1 MSISVRSIGLHVLNM
16 QTRMPFRYGIASL
29 VAVPHLFVRVEA
41 GINGSREVG
50 LAADGLPPKWF
61 TKNPATSFS
70 DDLDEMLAVIRQACT
85 LAEAAPPVDS
95 VFAFWLWLHERQE
108 AWATETSYPPLLWGF
123 GVSLVERALIDAF
136 CRSTGTSF
144 ARALRDNSLGIRLGL
159 IHRELAGFKP
169 AELLPAEPQCSVIV
183 RHTVG
188 LSDPL
193 TDEEI
198 PAAERVDDGLPHS
211 LAASIRLYGLTHF
224 KILIS
229 GDAAADLN
237 RLRQVAGALEEH
249 LPGDYAFTLD
259 GSEQYTEV
267 APFRRAWEAIRAEP
281 SLHSFLKHLLFVE
294 QPLRRDVALSP
305 RATSQLLAWSDR
317 PPLIIDESD
326 GALSSVLEALDGG
339 YVGASF
345 KNCKGVFGGIANAC
359 LLALRRR
366 KDPGGYCVQS
376 SEDLASVGPVSML
389 QDLAVLASLGIEHS
403 QRNGHH
409 YFAGLSMFPA
419 DVQADV
425 LAKHATLYR
434 RHDRGYPVLDVRQG
448 RLDTGSVVAAPFGY
462 DIELDTRRFTPLEQ
476 WTINSL

>member
-1 MSISVRSIGLHVLNM
+1 MSLSVRNIGLHVLNM

-41 GINGSREVG
+41 DINGAREVG

-61 TKNPATSFS
+61 TKYPDTSFS

-85 LAEAAPPVDS
+85 LAEQAPPADS
-95 VFAFWLWLHERQE
+95 VFAFWLWLHDRQM
-108 AWATETSYPPLLWGF
+108 AWASGIGYPPLLWGF
-123 GVSLVERALIDAF
+123 GVSLVERALLDAY
-136 CRSTGTSF
+136 CRSTGTPF
-144 ARALRDNSLGIRLGL
+144 ARALRDNTLGIELGA
-159 IHRELAGFKP
+159 IHPELAGFGP
-169 AELLPAEPQCSVIV
+169 AELLPVEPQPSVIV

-198 PAAERVDDGLPHS
+198 PADERVADGLPQS
-211 LAASIRLYGLTHF
+211 LAASIRCYGLTHF
-224 KILIS
+224 KIMIG
-229 GDAAADLN
+229 GDAAADLK
-237 RLRQVAGALEEH
+237 RLRQVASQLEEH
-249 LPGDYAFTLD
+249 TTGDYVFTLD

-267 APFRRAWEAIRAEP
+267 EPFRKAWEAICAEP
-281 SLHSFLKHLLFVE
+281 SLHDFLGHLLFVE
-294 QPLRRDVALSP
+294 QPLRRDMAMSP
-305 RATSQLLAWSDR
+305 QAKSAMLGWSDR

-326 GALSSVLEALDGG
+326 GALSSVVEALDCG

-345 KNCKGVFGGIANAC
+345 KNCKGVFSGIANAC
-359 LLALRRR
+359 LLAQRRR
-366 KDPGGYCVQS
+366 NDPGGFYVQS

-425 LAKHATLYR
+425 LTEHPTLYR

-462 DIELDTRRFTPLEQ
+462 GVELDTRRFTPLEK
-476 WTINSL
+476 WTF

>member
-1 MSISVRSIGLHVLNM
+1 MSLSVRKTSLHVLNM

-29 VAVPHLFVRVEA
+29 VAVPHLFVRLEA
-41 GINGSREVG
+41 VINGSRVVG

-61 TKNPATSFS
+61 TKYPDTSFS
-70 DDLDEMLAVIRQACT
+70 EDLDEMLAVIRHACT
-85 LAEAAPPVDS
+85 LAEAAPPADS

-108 AWATETSYPPLLWGF
+108 AWAAETSYPPLLWGF

-136 CRSTGTSF
+136 CRSTGTPF
-144 ARALRDNSLGIRLGL
+144 ARALRDNTLGIELGA
-159 IHRELAGFKP
+159 IHDELAGFSP
-169 AELLPAEPQCSVIV
+169 AELLPVEPQPSVIV

-198 PAAERVDDGLPHS
+198 PSAERADDGLPQS
-211 LAASIRLYGLTHF
+211 LAASIRCYGLTHF

-229 GDAAADLN
+229 GNAAADLN
-237 RLRQVAGALEEH
+237 RLRQVANVLTEH
-249 LPGDYAFTLD
+249 VPGDYAFTLD

-267 APFRRAWEAIRAEP
+267 EPFLRAWEAIRAEP
-281 SLHSFLKHLLFVE
+281 SLHDFLGHLLFVE

-305 RATSQLLAWSDR
+305 RAKSQLLAWSDR
-317 PPLIIDESD
+317 PSLIIDESD
-326 GALSSVLEALDGG
+326 GTLSSVVEALDGG
-339 YVGASF
+339 YVGTSF

-359 LLALRRR
+359 LLAKRRR
-366 KDPGGYCVQS
+366 SDPGGYYVQS

-434 RHDRGYPVLDVRQG
+434 RHEQGYPVLDVRQG

-462 DIELDTRRFTPLEQ
+462 GIELDVRHFTPLEQ
-476 WTINSL
+476 WTSDSL

>member
-1 MSISVRSIGLHVLNM
+1 MSISVRNMSLHVLNM

-41 GINGSREVG
+41 DINGAREVG

-61 TKNPATSFS
+61 TKYPNTTFRE
-70 DDLDEMLAVIRQACT
+70 DLDEMLAVIRQACT
-85 LAEAAPPVDS
+85 LAEAVPPAES
-95 VFAFWLWLHERQE
+95 VFAFWLRLHDRQE
-108 AWATETSYPPLLWGF
+108 AWAAKTGYPPLLWGF

-136 CRSTGTSF
+136 CRSTGTPF
-144 ARALRDNSLGIRLGL
+144 ARALRDNTLGIRLGA
-159 IHRELAGFKP
+159 IHPELAGFSP
-169 AELLPAEPQCSVIV
+169 ADLLPAEPQRNVIV
-183 RHTVG
+183 RHTIG

-198 PAAERVDDGLPHS
+198 PAAERANDGLPQS
-211 LAASIRLYGLTHF
+211 LAASIRCYGLTHF
-224 KILIS
+224 KILLS
-229 GDAAADLN
+229 GDAAADLK
-237 RLRQVAGALEEH
+237 RLRQVASALEEH
-249 LPGDYAFTLD
+249 VPGDYAFTLD

-281 SLHSFLKHLLFVE
+281 SLQEFLEHLLFVE

-305 RATSQLLAWSDR
+305 QATSELLAWSDR

-326 GALSSVLEALDGG
+326 GALSSLVEALGHG
-339 YVGASF
+339 YVGTSF

-359 LLALRRR
+359 LLAHRRR
-366 KDPGGYCVQS
+366 GDPGGYYVQS

-462 DIELDTRRFTPLEQ
+462 DIELDTRRFTPLEE
-476 WTINSL
+476 WTIDSL

>member
-1 MSISVRSIGLHVLNM
+1 MSIAVRNTGLHVLNM

-41 GINGSREVG
+41 DINGSREVG

-61 TKNPATSFS
+61 TKYPDTSFS

-85 LAEAAPPVDS
+85 QAEAAPPADS
-95 VFAFWLWLHERQE
+95 VFAFWLWLHDQQM
-108 AWATETSYPPLLWGF
+108 AWAAETSYPPLLWGF

-136 CRSTGTSF
+136 CRTTGTPF
-144 ARALRDNSLGIRLGL
+144 ARALRDNTLGIRLGA
-159 IHRELAGFKP
+159 IHRELAGFSP
-169 AELLPAEPQCSVIV
+169 AELLPAEPQRSVSV

-193 TDEEI
+193 TDAEI
-198 PAAERVDDGLPHS
+198 PAEERADDGLPQS
-211 LAASIRLYGLTHF
+211 LVASIRCYGLTHF

-229 GDAAADLN
+229 GDATADLR
-237 RLRQVAGALEEH
+237 RLRQVANVLEAH
-249 LPGDYAFTLD
+249 VGGDYAFTLD

-267 APFRRAWEAIRAEP
+267 EAFRQAWDVILVDP
-281 SLHSFLKHLLFVE
+281 SLHEFLGHLLFVE
-294 QPLRRDVALSP
+294 QPLRRDVALNP
-305 RATSQLLAWSDR
+305 QAKAKLLAWSDR

-326 GALSSVLEALDGG
+326 GALSSVVEALDCG

-366 KDPGGYCVQS
+366 RDPGGYYVQS
-376 SEDLASVGPVSML
+376 SEDLASIGPVSML
-389 QDLAVLASLGIEHS
+389 QDLAALASLGIAHS

-434 RHDRGYPVLDVRQG
+434 RHERGYPVLDVREG
-448 RLDTGSVVAAPFGY
+448 RLDAGSVVAAPFGY
-462 DIELDTRRFTPLEQ
+462 GIELDTRRFTPLEQ
-476 WTINSL
+476 WTVDSL

>member
-1 MSISVRSIGLHVLNM
+1 MSLSVHKIGLHVLNM

-29 VAVPHLFVRVEA
+29 VAVPHLFVRLEA
-41 GINGSREVG
+41 DINGTREVG

-61 TKNPATSFS
+61 TKYPETSFS
-70 DDLDEMLAVIRQACT
+70 EDLDEMLAVIRQACA
-85 LAEAAPPVDS
+85 LAEAAPPADS
-95 VFAFWLWLHERQE
+95 VFAFWHRLHDRQE
-108 AWATETSYPPLLWGF
+108 AWAAETAYPPLLWGF

-136 CRSTGTSF
+136 CRSTGTPF
-144 ARALRDNSLGIRLGL
+144 ARALRENSLGIRLGA
-159 IHRELAGFKP
+159 IHSELAGFSP
-169 AELLPAEPQCSVIV
+169 VELLPAEPQRSVIV

-198 PAAERVDDGLPHS
+198 PAAERMDDGLPQS
-211 LAASIRLYGLTHF
+211 LVASIRFYGLTHF

-229 GDAAADLN
+229 GDAAADFR
-237 RLRQVAGALEEH
+237 RLRQVASALEEH
-249 LPGDYAFTLD
+249 VPGDYAFTLD

-267 APFRRAWEAIRAEP
+267 EPFRRDWEAICAEP
-281 SLHSFLKHLLFVE
+281 SLHDFLGHLLFVE

-305 RATSQLLAWSDR
+305 RAKSQLLAWTDR
-317 PPLIIDESD
+317 PLLIIDESD
-326 GALSSVLEALDGG
+326 SDLSSVLEALDSG

-359 LLALRRR
+359 LLAKRRR
-366 KDPGGYCVQS
+366 DDPGGYYVQS

-434 RHDRGYPVLDVRQG
+434 RHERGYPVLDVREG
-448 RLDTGSVVAAPFGY
+448 RLDAGSVVAAPFGY
-462 DIELDTRRFTPLEQ
+462 GIELDTRRFTPLGQ
-476 WTINSL
+476 WTVESL

>member
-1 MSISVRSIGLHVLNM
+1 MPIAVRKIGLHVLNM

-29 VAVPHLFVRVEA
+29 VAVPHLFVRLEA
-41 GINGSREVG
+41 DINGAREVG
-50 LAADGLPPKWF
+50 QAADGLPPKWF
-61 TKNPATSFS
+61 TKNPDTSFS
-70 DDLDEMLAVIRQACT
+70 DDLDEMLAVIRHACT
-85 LAEAAPPVDS
+85 LAEAAPPADS
-95 VFAFWLWLHERQE
+95 VFAFWLWLHEQQE
-108 AWATETSYPPLLWGF
+108 AWAAETGYPPLLWGF

-136 CRSTGTSF
+136 CRSTGTPF
-144 ARALRDNSLGIRLGL
+144 ARALRDNMFGIRLGAV
-159 IHRELAGFKP
+159 HRELAGFSP
-169 AELLPAEPQCSVIV
+169 AELLPVEPQRSVIV

-198 PAAERVDDGLPHS
+198 PAAERVDDGQPQS
-211 LAASIRLYGLTHF
+211 LAASIHYYGLTHF

-229 GDAAADLN
+229 GDADADLR
-237 RLRQVAGALEEH
+237 RLRQVAHLLEAH
-249 LPGDYAFTLD
+249 VSGDFAFTLD

-267 APFRRAWEAIRAEP
+267 EPFRRAWEAIRAEP
-281 SLHSFLKHLLFVE
+281 TLHEFLGHLLFVE
-294 QPLRRDVALSP
+294 QPLRRDVAMSL
-305 RATSQLLAWSDR
+305 RAKSQLLAWSDR
-317 PPLIIDESD
+317 PPLIIDESE
-326 GALSSVLEALDGG
+326 GTLSSVMEALDGG

-359 LLALRRR
+359 LLAKRRR
-366 KDPGGYCVQS
+366 SDPGGYYVQS

-425 LAKHATLYR
+425 LANHATLYR
-434 RHDRGYPVLDVRQG
+434 RHDRGYPVLDLRQG

-462 DIELDTRRFTPLEQ
+462 GIALDTRRFTPLEE
-476 WTINSL
+476 WTVDSL

>member
-1 MSISVRSIGLHVLNM
+1 MSLSVQKTSLHVLNM

-29 VAVPHLFVRVEA
+29 VAVPHLFVRLEA
-41 GINGSREVG
+41 DINGSREVG

-61 TKNPATSFS
+61 TKYPDTTFS
-70 DDLDEMLAVIRQACT
+70 EDLDEMLAVIRHACT
-85 LAEAAPPVDS
+85 LAEAAPPADS
-95 VFAFWLWLHERQE
+95 VFAFWLQLHGQQE
-108 AWATETSYPPLLWGF
+108 AWAAETGYPPLLWGF

-136 CRSTGTSF
+136 CRSTGTPF
-144 ARALRDNSLGIRLGL
+144 TRALRDNALGIELGA
-159 IHRELAGFKP
+159 IHPELEEFSP
-169 AELLPAEPQCSVIV
+169 AELLPTEPQSSVIV

-198 PAAERVDDGLPHS
+198 PAAERVDDGQPQS
-211 LAASIRLYGLTHF
+211 LAASIHCYGLTHF

-229 GDAAADLN
+229 GDADADLR
-237 RLRQVAGALEEH
+237 RLRRVAHLLEAH
-249 LPGDYAFTLD
+249 VSGDFAFTLD

-267 APFRRAWEAIRAEP
+267 EPFRWAWEAIVAEP
-281 SLHSFLKHLLFVE
+281 SLREFLGHLLFVE

-305 RATSQLLAWSDR
+305 NAKSALRAWSDR

-326 GALSSVLEALDGG
+326 GTLSSVVEALDGG

-359 LLALRRR
+359 LLAKRRR
-366 KDPGGYCVQS
+366 SDPGGYYVQS

-448 RLDTGSVVAAPFGY
+448 RLDTGSVMAAPFGY
-462 DIELDTRRFTPLEQ
+462 GIELDTRRFTPLEE
-476 WTINSL
+476 WTFNSL

>member
-1 MSISVRSIGLHVLNM
+1 MAISVRNIGLHVLNM

-41 GINGSREVG
+41 NINGAREVG

-61 TKNPATSFS
+61 TKYPDTSFS
-70 DDLDEMLAVIRQACT
+70 DDLDEMLAVIRQACA
-85 LAEAAPPVDS
+85 LAEAAPPADS
-95 VFAFWLWLHERQE
+95 VFAFWLRLHDRQE
-108 AWATETSYPPLLWGF
+108 AWAAVTGYPPLLWGF

-136 CRSTGTSF
+136 CRSTGTPF
-144 ARALRDNSLGIRLGL
+144 ANALRENTLGIRLGA
-159 IHRELAGFKP
+159 IHPELAGFSP
-169 AELLPAEPQCSVIV
+169 AELLPAEPQRSVSV

-198 PAAERVDDGLPHS
+198 PAEERLDDGLPHS
-211 LAASIRLYGLTHF
+211 LAASIDCYGLTHF
-224 KILIS
+224 KILLS
-229 GDAAADLN
+229 GDAAADLT
-237 RLRQVAGALEEH
+237 RLRQVANALEKH
-249 LPGDYAFTLD
+249 VPGDYAFTLD

-267 APFRRAWEAIRAEP
+267 EPFRQAWEAIIAEP
-281 SLHSFLKHLLFVE
+281 SLHTFLGHLLFVE

-305 RATSQLLAWSDR
+305 QAKKTLRGWSDR

-326 GALSSVLEALDGG
+326 GALSSVVEALDSG
-339 YVGASF
+339 YVGSSF

-359 LLALRRR
+359 LLAKRRR
-366 KDPGGYCVQS
+366 GDPDGYYVQS

-409 YFAGLSMFPA
+409 YFTGLSMFPA
-419 DVQADV
+419 GVQEDV
-425 LAKHATLYR
+425 LAEHGTLYR

-448 RLDTGSVVAAPFGY
+448 RLDAGSVVAAPFGY
-462 DIELDTRRFTPLEQ
+462 GIEFDARQFTPLVD
-476 WTINSL
+476 WTIESL

>member
-1 MSISVRSIGLHVLNM
+1 MSLSVRETGLHVLNM
-16 QTRMPFRYGIASL
+16 QTRMRFRYGIASL
-29 VAVPHLFVRVEA
+29 VAVPHLFVRLEA
-41 GINGSREVG
+41 DIDGAREVG

-61 TKNPATSFS
+61 TKYPATSFS
-70 DDLDEMLAVIRQACT
+70 DDLDEMLAVIRQACALT
-85 LAEAAPPVDS
+85 EEAPPADS
-95 VFAFWLWLHERQE
+95 VFAFWHRLHEQQE
-108 AWATETSYPPLLWGF
+108 AWAAETGYPPLLWGF

-136 CRSTGTSF
+136 CRSTGTPF
-144 ARALRDNSLGIRLGL
+144 ARALCDDSLGIELGA
-159 IHRELAGFKP
+159 IHPELAGFSP
-169 AELLPAEPQCSVIV
+169 AELLPAEPQRSVIV

-198 PAAERVDDGLPHS
+198 PAEERVDDGLPQS
-211 LAASIRLYGLTHF
+211 LAASIRSYGLTHF

-229 GDAAADLN
+229 GDAAADLT
-237 RLRQVAGALEEH
+237 RLRQVASAVEEH
-249 LPGDYAFTLD
+249 VFGDYAFTLD

-267 APFRRAWEAIRAEP
+267 EPFRQAWEAIRAEP
-281 SLHSFLKHLLFVE
+281 TLHEFLDHLLFVE
-294 QPLRRDVALSP
+294 QPLRRDMALSP
-305 RATSQLLAWSDR
+305 EAKAELRAWSDR

-326 GALSSVLEALDGG
+326 GTLSSVVAALDGG

-359 LLALRRR
+359 LLAKRRR
-366 KDPGGYCVQS
+366 GDPGGYYVQS

-434 RHDRGYPVLDVRQG
+434 RHDRGYPVLDVREG

-462 DIELDTRRFTPLEQ
+462 GVELDTRRFTPLEQ
-476 WTINSL
+476 WTVESL

>member
-1 MSISVRSIGLHVLNM
+1 MSISVRNIALHVLNM

-29 VAVPHLFVRVEA
+29 VAVPHLFVRVDA
-41 GINGSREVG
+41 NINGSREVG

-61 TKNPATSFS
+61 TKYPDTSFS
-70 DDLDEMLAVIRQACT
+70 EDLDEMLAVIRQACV
-85 LAEAAPPVDS
+85 LAETAPPADS
-95 VFAFWLWLHERQE
+95 VFAFWLRLHDRQM
-108 AWATETSYPPLLWGF
+108 AWAANTSYPPLLWGF

-136 CRSTGTSF
+136 CRGTGTSF
-144 ARALRDNSLGIRLGL
+144 ARALRDNTFGIRLGA
-159 IHRELAGFKP
+159 IHRELAGFSP
-169 AELLPAEPQCSVIV
+169 AELLPVEPLHSVIV

-193 TDEEI
+193 TDEDI
-198 PAAERVDDGLPHS
+198 PPAERLDDSLPHS
-211 LAASIRLYGLTHF
+211 LAASIRRYGLTHF
-224 KILIS
+224 KILLS
-229 GDAAADLN
+229 GDAAVDVR
-237 RLRQVAGALEEH
+237 RLGQVANVLEEH
-249 LPGDYAFTLD
+249 VAGDYVFTLD
-259 GSEQYTEV
+259 GSEQFTEV
-267 APFRRAWEAIRAEP
+267 EPFRRAWEAILTEP
-281 SLHSFLKHLLFVE
+281 SLHGFLKHLLFVE
-294 QPLRRDVALSP
+294 QPLRRDVALGP
-305 RATSQLLAWSDR
+305 QAKAELRGWSDR

-326 GALSSVLEALDGG
+326 GTLTSVVEALDCG

-359 LLALRRR
+359 LLEQRRR
-366 KDPGGYCVQS
+366 SDPGGYYVQS

-425 LAKHATLYR
+425 LATHGTLYR
-434 RHDRGYPVLDVRQG
+434 RHDRGYPVVDVRQG

-462 DIELDTRRFTPLEQ
+462 GIELDTRRFTPLQQ
-476 WTINSL
+476 WTAGSL

>member
-1 MSISVRSIGLHVLNM
+1 MSISVQKTGLHVLNM

-41 GINGSREVG
+41 DINGSREVG

-61 TKNPATSFS
+61 TKYPDTSFS

-85 LAEAAPPVDS
+85 LAEAAPPADS
-95 VFAFWLWLHERQE
+95 VFAFWLRLHEQQE
-108 AWATETSYPPLLWGF
+108 AWAAGTAYPPLLWGF

-136 CRSTGTSF
+136 CRNTGTPF
-144 ARALRDNSLGIRLGL
+144 ASALRDNTLGIELGA
-159 IHRELAGFKP
+159 IHRELAGCSP
-169 AELLPAEPQCSVIV
+169 AELLPEEPQRSVIV

-188 LSDPL
+188 LADPL
-193 TDEEI
+193 TDAEI
-198 PAAERVDDGLPHS
+198 PAAERLDDGLPQS
-211 LAASIRLYGLTHF
+211 LAASIRCYGLTHF
-224 KILIS
+224 KILLS
-229 GDAAADLN
+229 GDAAADLR
-237 RLRQVAGALEEH
+237 RLRQVADLLEEH
-249 LPGDYAFTLD
+249 VAGDYAFTLD
-259 GSEQYTEV
+259 GSEHYTEME
-267 APFRRAWEAIRAEP
+267 PFRRDWNAILAEP
-281 SLHSFLKHLLFVE
+281 SLHDFLGHLLFVE

-305 RATSQLLAWSDR
+305 QAKSELLAWSDR

-326 GALSSVLEALDGG
+326 GDLSSVVEALDCG

-359 LLALRRR
+359 LLAQRRR
-366 KDPGGYCVQS
+366 NDPGGFYVQS

-419 DVQADV
+419 DVQEDA

-434 RHDRGYPVLDVRQG
+434 RHDRGYPILDVRQG
-448 RLDTGSVVAAPFGY
+448 RLDTSSVVAAPLGY
-462 DIELDTRRFTPLEQ
+462 GVELDTRRFTPLEQ
-476 WTINSL
+476 WTVESL